1 MEIPRKLAQTEQ
13 LLRTQVG
20 LGVSFDV
27 IFRTFHVAGRQA
39 ALFYYNG
46 FAKDL
51 VLTPIIERLTRAE
64 RAELYPDVIE
74 RLLMGLIPSI
84 QIERTTSMARVI
96 DGVMSGMSAILI
108 DKEAVAFLLDTRLY
122 PARTPDEPSNEK
134 VVRGSRDGFIETML
148 VNVTLVR
155 RRLRAESLRAEVIAI
170 GRQTRTDVAVAYLQG
185 VVDPQLLS
193 YVKQKL
199 ESLRSHDL
207 PMSDKQLEELLFAE
221 RWTLYPQIRYSERP
235 DVICVHLLEGHIALF
250 VDTSPSVMIVPVT
263 WFHHLQHAE
272 EYRNAPLAG
281 TYLRWV
287 RYVGIFV
294 SLFLLPLWFLFVL
307 QPDLLPPALEF
318 IGPREKGTLPLLLQF
333 LIAEVGIDL
342 MRMAAIH
349 TPTPLATAM
358 GLVAAILIGEIA
370 VKVGLF
376 VPEVILYIAVA
387 AIGSFATPSYELAL
401 ANRLV
406 RLALLLCVALAH
418 VPGFMI
424 GLTIWLLLLATQR
437 PFGMPYLYPLIPFHW
452 PALQK
457 IIVRLPFARKG

>member
-1 MEIPRKLAQTEQ
+1 MEIPRRLAQTEQ
-13 LLRTQVG
+13 HLRTQVG

-27 IFRTFHVAGRQA
+27 IFRPFFIAGRRA
-39 ALFYYNG
+39 ALFYFNG

-51 VLTPIIERLTRAE
+51 VLTPIIDRLTQVQRT
-64 RAELYPDVIE
+64 ELYPDVIE
-74 RLLMGLIPSI
+74 RLLTGLIPSI
-84 QIERTTSMARVI
+84 QIERAETMERVI
-96 DGVMSGMSAILI
+96 QGVMSGMSAIFV
-108 DKEAVAFLLDTRLY
+108 DKEPVAFLLDTRLY
-122 PARTPDEPSNEK
+122 PARMPDEPSNEK

-155 RRLRAESLRAEVIAI
+155 RRLRAEALRTEVFVI
-170 GRQTRTDVAVAYLQG
+170 GTNTRTDVALTYLQG
-185 VVDPQLLS
+185 VADERLVEQ
-193 YVKQKL
+193 VKGKL
-199 ESLRSHDL
+199 QRLAAHDL

-235 DVICVHLLEGHIALF
+235 DVIGVHLLEGHIALF

-307 QPDLLPPALEF
+307 QPELLPPALEF
-318 IGPREKGTLPLLLQF
+318 IGPRENGTLPLLAQF

-401 ANRLV
+401 ANRIV
-406 RLALLLCVALAH
+406 RLILLLCVAVWQ
-418 VPGFMI
+418 VPGLMI
-424 GLTIWLLLLATQR
+424 GMTVWMLLLAAQR
-437 PFGMPYLYPLIPFHW
+437 NFGMPYLYPFIPFHW
-452 PALQK
+452 PTLQK
-457 IIVRLPFARKG
+457 IVIRSPFVRKG